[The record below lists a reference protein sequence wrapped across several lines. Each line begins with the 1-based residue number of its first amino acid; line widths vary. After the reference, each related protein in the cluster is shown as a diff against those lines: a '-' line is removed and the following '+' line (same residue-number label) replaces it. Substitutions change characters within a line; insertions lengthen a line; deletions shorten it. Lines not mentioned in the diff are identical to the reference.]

1 MDNIAVITWPP
12 GRPSLM
18 ARMLEICLG
27 EAWTALVAKAAAL
40 NAPTDG
46 SEAKAIGYAALPQ
59 SDDRRYLI
67 EYENFPQ
74 TAVIRFKGFV
84 TKGGEDSALGF
95 RRFASDDYSRH
106 EAFSARWIAT
116 DYAQNQLLVDAAELR
131 ANSKA
136 WLLWAL
142 SHVAPT
148 TIVADDLIAK
158 ALEFAANWPVVSR
171 LPEETAFA
179 YYDKAL
185 FDLLEGIK
193 LSRHVVVNI
202 FQDILERAPDED
214 TILSFQQVA
223 QREVLERNLRNS
235 KEYKLRANTPIPALG
250 THAKLTAEELF
261 APEFLRYE
269 RRRKNTLGW
278 PLTQVFI
285 SQKAKVM
292 YCPVGKVACT
302 FLKRLMVQ
310 ISEVGHPDLLIKDVH
325 GLTDNI
331 RTGLQLGDYPI
342 DTAQAMMIDPKIF
355 KFAVMR
361 TPRDRLLSAYIE
373 KFVIERN
380 SPGNLFHTM
389 PVITSAQRR
398 QGYTTIDPNIGIS
411 FRQFLCEITALTSHR
426 LDTHWR
432 PQVDYLQGI
441 HYDQI
446 YSFNHIHDVVDM
458 LEQRSGVTLPRQ
470 PANVTGSGTGGATHP
485 NAPDLLPAEI
495 IALPKLDKAC
505 FFDNTLAALVTDYFS
520 ADVALLRATTNE
532 VII

>member
-27 EAWTALVAKAAAL
+27 EVWTALVAKATAL
-40 NAPTDG
+40 NAPIDG
-46 SEAKAIGYAALPQ
+46 TAAKPIGYAALPQ
-59 SDDRRYLI
+59 CDDRRYLI
-67 EYENFPQ
+67 EYEHFPLA
-74 TAVIRFKGFV
+74 AVIRYKGFV

-106 EAFSARWIAT
+106 EAFAARWIAT
-116 DYAQNQLLVDAAELR
+116 DYAENQLLIDAAELR
-131 ANSKA
+131 AHSKA

-142 SHVAPT
+142 SHVAPV
-148 TIVADDLIAK
+148 TIVSDDLIAK
-158 ALEFAANWPVVSR
+158 ALECAASWPVASR
-171 LPEETAFA
+171 LPEETTFA

-185 FDLLEGIK
+185 FDLLASIK
-193 LSRHVVVNI
+193 LSRHVVVNT
-202 FQDILERAPDED
+202 FQDILDRAPEEA
-214 TILSFQQVA
+214 TILDFQQVA
-223 QREVLERNLRNS
+223 HRDVLERNLRNS
-235 KEYKLRANTPIPALG
+235 KEFKLRANTPLPALG
-250 THAKLTAEELF
+250 AHAKRTAEEVLTAEF
-261 APEFLRYE
+261 KRYE
-269 RRRKNTLGW
+269 RRRKNNLGW

-285 SQKAKVM
+285 SQKSNVM
-292 YCPVGKVACT
+292 YCPIGKVACT

-331 RTGLQLGDYPI
+331 RTGLQLGDYPM
-342 DTAQAMMIDPKIF
+342 DTAQAMMIDPKFF

-361 TPRDRLLSAYIE
+361 APRDRLLSAYIE

-398 QGYTTIDPNIGIS
+398 QGYSTIDPNIGIS
-411 FRQFLCEITALTSHR
+411 FRQFICEITALPSHR

-441 HYDQI
+441 QYDQI
-446 YSFNHIHDVVDM
+446 YSFDQINDVVDM
-458 LEQRSGVTLPRQ
+458 LEQRSGMSLPRQ

-485 NAPDLLPAEI
+485 NAPDLLPADI
-495 IALPKLDKAC
+495 IGLPKLDKAC
-505 FFDNTLAALVTDYFS
+505 FFDNTLAAMITDYFS